1 MNQCQELAK
10 DSPKLIH
17 ASANP
22 VRAIETELKNLNE
35 KKKKR
40 EERAEEKRNRRYST
54 CTRNA

>member
-1 MNQCQELAK
+1 MNQCQELAR

-22 VRAIETELKNLNE
+22 VQSIETESKNLNE
-35 KKKKR
+35 KKREKR
-40 EERAEEKRNRRYST
+40 GEKKRNRRYST